1 MMRKEKRKIRIV
13 RENPRSSSSLRKNL
27 LLSRLK
33 MLWMKL
39 NGRRKR
45 KLSRRRN
52 FKSFRTTTKKS
63 HSTKNL
69 MENQAKNITPNN
81 TKKHKKKKRRLKVMK
96 VMNKKK

>member
-1 MMRKEKRKIRIV
+1 MMMKEKRKIRVV
-13 RENPRSSSSLRKNL
+13 RKNPRSNSSLHKNL

-81 TKKHKKKKRRLKVMK
+81 TKKHKKKKRRPKVMK